1 MLIHSDFEQ
10 LVSVENLLVC
20 WDRFKKSK
28 RSKSD
33 VMEFERHLE
42 DNIFILHDE
51 LLSLKYRHG
60 YYSTFNIYDP
70 KHRVISKAN
79 VCDRLV
85 HHLVFQELYRVFEPT
100 FIHHSYS
107 SRIGKGTH
115 LAVTNVS
122 RCLRATS
129 RNYTKTVYALKC
141 DIKKFF
147 WSVSHPKLL
156 AIIKQRI
163 SDERFL
169 ALTQELIESFPR
181 FTDVQSERE
190 REREREREY
199 FLSPPKQAFLSATSH
214 RKFLPTYI

>member
-1 MLIHSDFEQ
+1 M
-10 LVSVENLLVC
+10 
-20 WDRFKKSK
+20 
-28 RSKSD
+28 
-33 VMEFERHLE
+33 MEFERHLE